1 MLFRCQLPPYY
12 NFFFS
17 PSHRA
22 PGYSYSFFSSFA
34 TALSSAANLTT
45 LTPHSRRRLPSSWM
59 PPNSFHK
66 TYNTELLPLSIP
78 LAWWHSAAATGASGG
93 VRSSAQRGKWLWRT
107 VELYGEQHSRSS
119 PLFCLLLLAKS
130 FSSVL
135 QERLYSMLCADDG
148 GDCEDGAIIMCPLEG
163 KERSW

>member
-1 MLFRCQLPPYY
+1 MLWLSGVGVREADCTIMPPASDFNDNFEHTREEDHYVEEYEERRKEPKLNLEFDGTTVLCRVCGDKASGFHYGVHSCEGCKLPPYY

-78 LAWWHSAAATGASGG
+78 LA
-93 VRSSAQRGKWLWRT
+93 
-107 VELYGEQHSRSS
+107 
-119 PLFCLLLLAKS
+119 
-130 FSSVL
+130 
-135 QERLYSMLCADDG
+135 
-148 GDCEDGAIIMCPLEG
+148 
-163 KERSW
+163 